1 MIPKIYQLAAINME
15 INDQYKYMK
24 WCNENYIFINPVP
37 VDNFE
42 TYKIEVLK
50 RGDPKIGN
58 DVYRKSKGK
67 EHPVFKRIREL
78 YKQYY
83 ELGQKQKVA

>member
-1 MIPKIYQLAAINME
+1 
-15 INDQYKYMK
+15 MK
-24 WCNENYIFINPVP
+24 WCNEHYIFINPVP

-50 RGDPKIGN
+50 RGIPKIGKE
-58 DVYRKSKGK
+58 VYHKVKTK
-67 EHPVFKRIREL
+67 DKQEHPVFKRIREL

-83 ELGQKQKVA
+83 ELGQKQKAA